1 MRTGVT
7 GLVLLAK
14 SHIHDDFA
22 DTIVEF
28 NGSSTFFLDVFNMQ
42 PADVCSRFQQWVC
55 NQKSGKLCAVCMLP
69 IFFNSEHLFQV
80 PEPPTTFRPFKL
92 NAPC

>member
-7 GLVLLAK
+7 GLAILAK
-14 SHIHDDFA
+14 SHIYNNFT

-28 NGSSTFFLDVFNMQ
+28 NESSTFFLDVFNMQ

-55 NQKSGKLCAVCMLP
+55 NQKSSKFKFCTAIQFVY
-69 IFFNSEHLFQV
+69 SECLFQILK
-80 PEPPTTFRPFKL
+80 PPTTVKPPKPNVL
-92 NAPC
+92 C

>member
-7 GLVLLAK
+7 GLALIVK
-14 SHIHDDFA
+14 GHIHDDFA

-28 NGSSTFFLDVFNMQ
+28 NGSSAFLLNVFKMQ

-55 NQKSGKLCAVCMLP
+55 NRKLG
-69 IFFNSEHLFQV
+69 Q
-80 PEPPTTFRPFKL
+80 
-92 NAPC
+92 

>member
-7 GLVLLAK
+7 GLTLLVK
-14 SHIHDDFA
+14 SHIHNDFA

-55 NQKSGKLCAVCMLP
+55 NQKSSKLCVLP
-69 IFFNSEHLFQV
+69 IFFNTEHSFQV
-80 PEPPTTFRPFKL
+80 LEPPTTFRPFKP